1 MPYIDLGPSPSK
13 NTWGCALI
21 SKFPILS
28 SSHHLLPSPA
38 GELAPAI
45 FATLDVYGTEVDVVV
60 SHNGQEEDPLDRE
73 LQSRKLGEL
82 MAARWPNP
90 AIFLGYVIT
99 LPHAER
105 PAPYKFLVEDGR
117 MFDIDVRE
125 SFVLNPLHDVA

>member
-1 MPYIDLGPSPSK
+1 MPYVDLGPSPSK

-45 FATLDVYGTEVDVVV
+45 YATLDVYGTEVDVVV

-73 LQSRKLGEL
+73 LQSLKLGEL
-82 MAARWPNP
+82 MASRWPNP
-90 AIFLGYVIT
+90 AIFLGASVSPYS
-99 LPHAER
+99 
-105 PAPYKFLVEDGR
+105 PA
-117 MFDIDVRE
+117 
-125 SFVLNPLHDVA
+125 

>member
-1 MPYIDLGPSPSK
+1 MPYVDLGPSPHK
-13 NTWGCALI
+13 NTWGTALI

-28 SSHHLLPSPA
+28 SSHHLLPSPN

-82 MAARWPNP
+82 MSARWPNP
-90 AIFLGYVIT
+90 AIFLGTPSLILSIT
-99 LPHAER
+99 H
-105 PAPYKFLVEDGR
+105 
-117 MFDIDVRE
+117 
-125 SFVLNPLHDVA
+125 VLTLALN